1 MEYPLWGDIILAKI
15 AKKVKDYENIS
26 VARHHIIYI

>member
-15 AKKVKDYENIS
+15 AKKVKDYEKKVVYHFEVGNP
-26 VARHHIIYI
+26 